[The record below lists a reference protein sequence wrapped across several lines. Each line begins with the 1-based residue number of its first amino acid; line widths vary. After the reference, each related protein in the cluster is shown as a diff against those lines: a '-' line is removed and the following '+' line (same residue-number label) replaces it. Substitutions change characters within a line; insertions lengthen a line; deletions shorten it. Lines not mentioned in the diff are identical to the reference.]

1 MASSAKKEETDLFD
15 LLKDLAK
22 NWHIMLPCLI
32 LSVFI
37 GLFVAMWIRP
47 VYQVDALLQIENKN
61 SKGMA
66 SAMMGGLGGLFAS
79 SSPAETEIE
88 LIKSRQVIGDAV
100 EKMRLQYYATP
111 VRKLDRLLHKEGR
124 MELNQLD

>member
-1 MASSAKKEETDLFD
+1 MASSAKKEETDLFG
-15 LLKDLAK
+15 LLKDLVK

-32 LSVFI
+32 LSGFI

-66 SAMMGGLGGLFAS
+66 SAMMGGIGGAYNTM
-79 SSPAETEIE
+79 P
-88 LIKSRQVIGDAV
+88 
-100 EKMRLQYYATP
+100 LQYVNWTAFCT
-111 VRKLDRLLHKEGR
+111 KKAEW
-124 MELNQLD
+124 N